1 VTEPGSHS
9 ISPLVTREFRGVRK
23 VSGPLLFV
31 ESASDLPYASTVSI
45 HSPDGTR
52 RSGQVIEVSEAVTVI
67 QVFEE
72 TMGLDVTRT
81 AISLVDRE
89 ARLGVSE
96 DMIGR
101 ILNGSGMP
109 IDDLPPVIADAMLP
123 VSGIPINPISR
134 EKPRSFIHT
143 GVSAIDGFNTIVR
156 GQKLPI
162 FSGAGLP
169 GNEIAAQILRQSRV
183 TGEEESFVIVFAAI
197 GITQREAAYF
207 LAEFERTGARSRTAT
222 FLNLADDPTIERL
235 LTPRC
240 ALTAAE
246 YLAFQRGYEVL
257 VLMTD
262 MTSYCE
268 ALREI
273 GTAREE
279 IPGRRG
285 YPGYM
290 YTDLASL
297 YERAGRIKGR
307 KGSVTLLPI
316 LTMPDDDITHPIPD
330 LTGYITEGQI
340 VLSRQ
345 LHRRGVFPPIDV
357 LRSLSR
363 LMNNGIGKDRTRE
376 DHRDLANQLYSCY
389 AKGQETRRL
398 VAIVGED
405 ALGELDRKYL
415 RFAEDFERKLIHQGG
430 EERAIEETLDTG
442 WRVLG
447 GIPKVEYRRI
457 RKELI
462 ERYHRTAPLGA
473 PAPGP
478 AAPGGP
484 SAGGPSP
491 GGAAGP
497 RAGKA

>member
-1 VTEPGSHS
+1 MSDQS
-9 ISPLVTREFRGVRK
+9 LLSREYRGVRR

-31 ESASDLPYASTVSI
+31 ESASDLPYNGTVTI
-45 HSPDGTR
+45 QIPGAAPR
-52 RSGQVIEVSEAVTVI
+52 NGQVIEVSEEMTVV

-72 TMGLDVTRT
+72 TMGLDVAGTS
-81 AISLVDRE
+81 ISLVDRE

-96 DMIGR
+96 DLIGR
-101 ILNGSGMP
+101 ILNGSGRP
-109 IDDLPPVIADAMLP
+109 RDGLPRVLAEQVRP

-143 GVSAIDGFNTIVR
+143 GVSAIDGFNTLVR
-156 GQKLPI
+156 GQKLPV

-169 GNEIAAQILRQSRV
+169 GNEIAAQVLRQSRV
-183 TGEEESFVIVFAAI
+183 TGESETFVIVFAAI
-197 GITQREAAYF
+197 GITQREAAFF
-207 LAEFERTGARSRTAT
+207 LGEFERTGARSRTVT

-246 YLAFQRGYEVL
+246 YLAFERGYEVL

-297 YERAGRIKGR
+297 YERAGRIR
-307 KGSVTLLPI
+307 NQRGSVTLLPI
-316 LTMPDDDITHPIPD
+316 LSMPDDDITHPIPD
-330 LTGYITEGQI
+330 LTGYITEGQV

-363 LMNNGIGKDRTRE
+363 LMNNGIGAGRTRE
-376 DHRDLANQLYSCY
+376 DHRELSNQLYSSY

-405 ALGELDRKYL
+405 ALSELDRKYL
-415 RFAEDFERKLIHQGG
+415 RFAEEFERALVHQGG
-430 EERAIEETLDTG
+430 EERPVEETLNLG
-442 WRVLG
+442 WKILG
-447 GIPKVEYRRI
+447 RIPENELRRI
-457 RKELI
+457 RREFIQKY
-462 ERYHRTAPLGA
+462 RPKTAE
-473 PAPGP
+473 P
-478 AAPGGP
+478 AAAG
-484 SAGGPSP
+484 SA
-491 GGAAGP
+491 GAAGS
-497 RAGKA
+497 

>member
-1 VTEPGSHS
+1 MSDLS
-9 ISPLVTREFRGVRK
+9 LLSREYSGVRK

-31 ESASDLPYASTVSI
+31 ESASDLPYAGTVSI
-45 HSPDGTR
+45 TSPSGAPR
-52 RSGQVIEVSEAVTVI
+52 HGQVIEVSDAMTVI
-67 QVFEE
+67 QVFEDA
-72 TMGLDVTRT
+72 MGLDVTRT
-81 AISLVDRE
+81 VISLVDRE

-96 DMIGR
+96 DLVGR
-101 ILNGSGMP
+101 ILDGSGRP
-109 IDDLPPVIADAMLP
+109 RDNLPRVIPERVLP

-134 EKPRSFIHT
+134 EKPRSFIHA
-143 GVSAIDGFNTIVR
+143 GVSAVDGFNALVR

-169 GNEIAAQILRQSRV
+169 GNEIAAQVLRQSRV
-183 TGEEESFVIVFAAI
+183 TGETESFVIVFAAI
-197 GITQREAAYF
+197 GITQREAAFF
-207 LAEFERTGARSRTAT
+207 LSEFERTGARSRAVT

-246 YLAFQRGYEVL
+246 YLAFERGYEVL

-307 KGSVTLLPI
+307 NGSVTLLPI

-330 LTGYITEGQI
+330 LTGYITEGQV

-363 LMNNGIGKDRTRE
+363 LMNNGIGRDRTRE
-376 DHRDLANQLYSCY
+376 DHRELSNQLYSSY

-415 RFAEDFERKLIHQGG
+415 HFAEDFERELINQGG
-430 EERAIEETLDTG
+430 AERSMEETLDLG
-442 WRVLG
+442 WKILG
-447 GIPKVEYRRI
+447 GIPESELRRI
-457 RKELI
+457 RRDFIAK
-462 ERYHRTAPLGA
+462 YGAKTAA
-473 PAPGP
+473 PAVET
-478 AAPGGP
+478 
-484 SAGGPSP
+484 
-491 GGAAGP
+491 
-497 RAGKA
+497 

>member
-1 VTEPGSHS
+1 VSTPRPATDG
-9 ISPLVTREFRGVRK
+9 ISLLSREYRGVRK

-31 ESASDLPYASTVSI
+31 ESASDLPYSSTVTITSA
-45 HSPDGTR
+45 SGAPR
-52 RSGQVIEVSEAVTVI
+52 NGQVIEVSDEMTVV
-67 QVFEE
+67 QVFED

-81 AISLVDRE
+81 TISLVDRE

-96 DMIGR
+96 DLVGR
-101 ILNGSGMP
+101 ILDGSGRP
-109 IDDLPPVIADAMLP
+109 RDALPRAVADKALP
-123 VSGIPINPISR
+123 VSGVPINPISR

-143 GVSAIDGFNTIVR
+143 GVSAIDGFNTLVR
-156 GQKLPI
+156 GQKLPV

-169 GNEIAAQILRQSRV
+169 GNEIAAQVLRQSRV
-183 TGEEESFVIVFAAI
+183 TGESESFLIVFAAI

-207 LAEFERTGARSRTAT
+207 MGEFERTGARSRTVT

-240 ALTAAE
+240 ALTTAE
-246 YLAFQRGYEVL
+246 YLAFDRGYEVL

-307 KGSVTLLPI
+307 SGSVTLLPI

-330 LTGYITEGQI
+330 LTGYITEGQV

-376 DHRDLANQLYSCY
+376 DHRELSNQLYAGY

-398 VAIVGED
+398 VAIVGEE
-405 ALGELDRKYL
+405 ALSELDRKYL
-415 RFAEDFERKLIHQGG
+415 RFAEDFERTLIHQGG
-430 EERAIEETLDTG
+430 AERSVEETLGLG
-442 WRVLG
+442 WKLLG
-447 GIPKVEYRRI
+447 GIPESELRRI
-457 RKELI
+457 RRDFIQKY
-462 ERYHRTAPLGA
+462 RAA
-473 PAPGP
+473 PAAEAPIP
-478 AAPGGP
+478 AEPP
-484 SAGGPSP
+484 T
-491 GGAAGP
+491 GAES
-497 RAGKA
+497 

>member
-1 VTEPGSHS
+1 MSESL
-9 ISPLVTREFRGVRK
+9 PLSREYQGLRTI
-23 VSGPLLFV
+23 SGPLLFV
-31 ESASDLPYASTVSI
+31 ESATDLPYSGTVRI
-45 HSPDGTR
+45 TAPGMMDK
-52 RSGQVIEVSEAVTVI
+52 SGQVIEVSDDITVI

-81 AISLVDRE
+81 TISLTDRE
-89 ARLGVSE
+89 ARLAVSE
-96 DMIGR
+96 DLVGR
-101 ILNGSGMP
+101 ILDGSGRP
-109 IDDLPPVIADAMLP
+109 RDNLPPAVADTLLP

-134 EKPRSFIHT
+134 EKPRSYIHT
-143 GVSAIDGFNTIVR
+143 GVSAIDGFNTLVR

-169 GNEIAAQILRQSRV
+169 GNEIAAQVLRQSRV
-183 TGEEESFVIVFAAI
+183 TGTDESFVIVFAAI

-207 LAEFERTGARSRTAT
+207 LSEFDRTGARSRTAT

-246 YLAFQRGYEVL
+246 YLAFTLGYEVL

-297 YERAGRIKGR
+297 FERAGRIKDR
-307 KGSVTLLPI
+307 RGSVTLLPI
-316 LTMPDDDITHPIPD
+316 LSMPDDDITHPIPD

-363 LMNNGIGKDRTRE
+363 LMNNGIGRDRTRE
-376 DHRDLANQLYSCY
+376 DHRDLANQLYASY

-398 VAIVGED
+398 VAIIGEE
-405 ALGELDRKYL
+405 ALGDLDRKYL
-415 RFAEDFERKLIHQGG
+415 AFADVFERTLINQGG
-430 EERAIEETLDTG
+430 DERSMEETLDLG
-442 WRVLG
+442 WRALEAL
-447 GIPKVEYRRI
+447 PDTEYRRI
-457 RKELI
+457 GRDLI
-462 ERYHRTAPLGA
+462 GRFSRQPSD
-473 PAPGP
+473 PAPG
-478 AAPGGP
+478 
-484 SAGGPSP
+484 AGS
-491 GGAAGP
+491 
-497 RAGKA
+497 